1 MLNLTE
7 LTRTPWSFLQRRP
20 PAGRLPGT
28 LMLGAILLGSVAAPA
43 AEGDAYAARRAAV
56 QQRNPAQRKVPVIP
70 PKDQKLRVIIDTDA
84 RNEID
89 DLWAIAL
96 AVRCP
101 DRFQIEGF
109 VAANYDN
116 RNHGAGP
123 ASVETSARA
132 IATVLEKA
140 GMAGRFPIKH
150 GSPPLRYQPGRHCG
164 AGGPVAGHV
173 GGGRVPGGELGSR
186 LPVQGLQG
194 QDSAL
199 W

>member
-1 MLNLTE
+1 MINRTE
-7 LTRTPWSFLQRRP
+7 LTMISWFFLRRRRP
-20 PAGRLPGT
+20 AGPLGGA
-28 LMLGAILLGSVAAPA
+28 LVLGALLLGSVAAPA
-43 AEGDAYAARRAAV
+43 AEGDSYAASRAAL

-89 DLWAIAL
+89 DLWALGL

-116 RNHGAGP
+116 QNPGAGP
-123 ASVETSARA
+123 ASVETSASA
-132 IATVLEKA
+132 IAMVLEKA

-150 GSPPLRYQPGRHCG
+150 GSPPLGYQPGRHCG
-164 AGGPVAGHV
+164 AGRPDAGHV
-173 GGGRVPGGELGSR
+173 GGGRVPGCELGSR
-186 LPVQGLQG
+186 LPV
-194 QDSAL
+194 
-199 W
+199 